1 VKVLVI
7 RFSAIGDVL
16 LTFPV
21 VEALQHK
28 YPSAEIH
35 FLTKPSNKA
44 VLELLSSKVHPR
56 FLQESLV
63 QTAKQLRGERYD
75 LVIDL
80 HNNLRT
86 FLLQVLLMKGSW
98 KRFRKLNFQKWLFT
112 ALKWNALPKV
122 HVVDRYAQAALVNPT
137 NVTLAVC
144 DTING
149 MELLPSKYVA
159 WVLGATFSTKQF
171 PLSKLIETIERLDM
185 PIVLLGGEKEN
196 PLASSLQAHFP
207 SLISLVGKTSLA
219 EAASVL
225 SKANVVV
232 TNDTGLMHLA
242 AFYEKPMV
250 CIWGNTVPAF
260 GMYPYQSAPVFHAQV
275 SDLSCRPC
283 SKIGHNTCPKGHF
296 DCMLKQQTV
305 EISEQITA
313 LFYQEN

>member
-1 VKVLVI
+1 VKILVI
-7 RFSAIGDVL
+7 RFSAIGDIL

-21 VEALQHK
+21 VEALVDK

-35 FLTKPSNKA
+35 FLTKPSNEP
-44 VLELLSSKVHPR
+44 VLDLLSNKVQPR
-56 FLQESLV
+56 FLQESIV

-98 KRFRKLNFQKWLFT
+98 HRFRKLNFQKWLFT
-112 ALKWNALPKV
+112 AFKWNTLPKV
-122 HVVDRYAQAALVNPT
+122 HVVDRYAQAASVSPASVNLAVSNT
-137 NVTLAVC
+137 NVV
-144 DTING
+144 
-149 MELLPSKYVA
+149 ESLPSHYVA

-171 PLSKLIETIERLDM
+171 PLSKLIETIERLEM

-207 SLISLVGKTSLA
+207 SLISYVGKTSLS
-219 EAASVL
+219 EAALVL
-225 SKANVVV
+225 SKAKVVV

-242 AFYEKPMV
+242 AFYAKPMV

-296 DCMLKQQTV
+296 QCMLNQHSV

>member
-1 VKVLVI
+1 MKILVI
-7 RFSAIGDVL
+7 RFSAIGDIL

-21 VEALQHK
+21 VEGLQHK
-28 YPSAEIH
+28 YPAAEIH
-35 FLTKPSNKA
+35 FLTKPSNKP
-44 VLELLSSKVHPR
+44 VLDLLSSKVQPR

-98 KRFRKLNFQKWLFT
+98 NRFRKLNFQKWLFT
-112 ALKWNALPKV
+112 AFKWNTLPEV
-122 HVVDRYAQAALVNPT
+122 HVVDRYAQAASVNPASVNLAVGNT
-137 NVTLAVC
+137 NVV
-144 DTING
+144 
-149 MELLPSKYVA
+149 ESLPSNYVA

-171 PLSKLIETIERLDM
+171 PLSKLIETIECLDM

-207 SLISLVGKTSLA
+207 SLISYVGKTSLS
-219 EAASVL
+219 EAAFVL
-225 SKANVVV
+225 SKAKVVV

-242 AFYEKPMV
+242 AFYAKPMV
-250 CIWGNTVPAF
+250 CLWGNTVAAF
-260 GMYPYQSAPVFHAQV
+260 GMYPYQSVPVFHAQV

-283 SKIGHNTCPKGHF
+283 SKIGYNTCPKGHF
-296 DCMLKQQTV
+296 DCMLKQHSV

>member
-1 VKVLVI
+1 VKILVI
-7 RFSAIGDVL
+7 RFSAIGDIL

-21 VEALQHK
+21 VAALQHK
-28 YPSAEIH
+28 YPAAEIH

-44 VLELLSSKVHPR
+44 VLELLSSKVQPR

-63 QTAKQLRGERYD
+63 QTATQLRRERYD

-86 FLLQVLLMKGSW
+86 FLLQVLMLKGSW
-98 KRFRKLNFQKWLFT
+98 NRFRKLNFQKWLFT
-112 ALKWNALPKV
+112 SFKWNTLPKV
-122 HVVDRYAQAALVNPT
+122 HVVERYAQAAKVNPT
-137 NVTLAVC
+137 LVTLVVNNPAL
-144 DTING
+144 DS
-149 MELLPSKYVA
+149 LPSNYVA
-159 WVLGATFSTKQF
+159 WVLGATFSTKQY

-185 PIVLLGGEKEN
+185 PIVLLGGDKEN
-196 PLASSLQAHFP
+196 TLASSLQAHFP

-219 EAASVL
+219 EAALVL
-225 SKANVVV
+225 SKAKVVV

-296 DCMLKQQTV
+296 QCMLNQHSV

>member
-1 VKVLVI
+1 MKILVI
-7 RFSAIGDVL
+7 RFSAIGDIL

-21 VEALQHK
+21 VEALVDK

-35 FLTKPSNKA
+35 FLTKPSNEA
-44 VLELLSSKVHPR
+44 VLDLLSNKVQPR

-86 FLLQVLLMKGSW
+86 FLLRVLLMKGSW
-98 KRFRKLNFQKWLFT
+98 HRFRKLNFQKWLFT
-112 ALKWNALPKV
+112 AFKWNTLPKV
-122 HVVDRYAQAALVNPT
+122 HVVDRYAQAASVRPASVNLAVSNT
-137 NVTLAVC
+137 NVV
-144 DTING
+144 
-149 MELLPSKYVA
+149 ESLPSHYVA

-207 SLISLVGKTSLA
+207 SLISYVGKTSLS
-219 EAASVL
+219 EAAFVL
-225 SKANVVV
+225 SKAKVVV

-242 AFYEKPMV
+242 AFYAKPMV

-296 DCMLKQQTV
+296 QCMLNQHSV

>member
-1 VKVLVI
+1 VKILVI

-44 VLELLSSKVHPR
+44 VLELLSSEVHPR

-86 FLLQVLLMKGSW
+86 FLLQALLMKGSW
-98 KRFRKLNFQKWLFT
+98 KRFRKLNFQKWLLTSF
-112 ALKWNALPKV
+112 KWNTLPKV

-137 NVTLAVC
+137 NVTLAVS

-250 CIWGNTVPAF
+250 CIWGNTVPSF

>member
-1 VKVLVI
+1 VKILVI

-86 FLLQVLLMKGSW
+86 FLLQALLMKGSW
-98 KRFRKLNFQKWLFT
+98 KRYRKLNFQKWLLTSF
-112 ALKWNALPKV
+112 KWNTLPKV

-137 NVTLAVC
+137 NVTLAVS

-250 CIWGNTVPAF
+250 CIWGNTVPSF

>member
-86 FLLQVLLMKGSW
+86 FLLQALLMKGSW

-219 EAASVL
+219 EAASIL